1 MISGIVKAFNLTI
14 DYVLYDLSYV
24 NLVLYGA
31 SLPSYKGP
39 KGKNGEG
46 QNNKVINGDD
56 PTKQAE
62 IDKLFDETNRS

>member
-1 MISGIVKAFNLTI
+1 MIFGIVKAFNLTI

-24 NLVLYGA
+24 NLMLYGA

-39 KGKNGEG
+39 KDKNGDG
-46 QNNKVINGDD
+46 QNHKVINGDD

>member
-24 NLVLYGA
+24 NLMLYGA

-39 KGKNGEG
+39 KGKNREG